1 MYAKKILKKLNNG
14 VINEEIFNEYQDVF
28 GKFIESIPAEELEVI
43 RRVNRLL
50 NNSDVLE
57 LLKAAEDVFLLESF
71 NIKAIYNILSDI
83 ADNTLDEG
91 IFDNCDITE
100 KLEIIYSLME
110 SEETYEQTI
119 EIMEEREIFSYTRLQ
134 KIACNNLEDEIAC
147 PALLIALEEYYNIDV
162 AIDSLWEVARDM
174 IVLGNNKANAAK
186 DWYYETSCID
196 KEIIDT
202 IDSDLYIDWEESFEI
217 IFNGCTTI
225 KHDGIFYAKI
235 S

>member
-14 VINEEIFNEYQDVF
+14 VINEEIFNQYQEVF
-28 GKFIESIPAEELEVI
+28 SKFIENIPTEELEVI
-43 RRVNRLL
+43 RKVNRLL

-57 LLKAAEDVFLLESF
+57 LLKAAEDVFILESF
-71 NIKAIYNILSDI
+71 DIKAIYNILSDI

-100 KLEIIYSLME
+100 KLEIISSLME

-134 KIACNNLEDEIAC
+134 KIACNNLEDETAC
-147 PALLIALEEYYNIDV
+147 PALLIALEEYYNIDA

-174 IVLGNNKANAAK
+174 IVLGYNKADAAK
-186 DWYYETSCID
+186 GWYYETSGID
-196 KEIIDT
+196 KEIIDKV
-202 IDSDLYIDWEESFEI
+202 DSDLYIDWEESFEI
-217 IFNGCTTI
+217 IFNGSTTI